1 MCNAHFHK
9 NTRDFQKAQLMSKT
23 ITEIVRFK
31 TFYISK
37 PAYKEQRLEIS
48 KFTSSWRGNLDS
60 NLVTRS

>member
-1 MCNAHFHK
+1 
-9 NTRDFQKAQLMSKT
+9 MSKT

-60 NLVTRS
+60 NLVTHS